1 MKYDFAY
8 FQVSADYVR
17 SKIDFTPEIGI
28 ILGTGCGPLAEEIE
42 NPVVIPYGEIP
53 NFLVS
58 TNPDH
63 AGKLI
68 LGTLAGKKV
77 VCMSGRFHY
86 YEGYDFEQLTG
97 PIRLFKLLG
106 VQKTIV
112 TNAAGAVNTSYKPG
126 DVVILKDHIN
136 FIGVAPTRG
145 HNVEEFGPRFFD
157 VSDIYTKALRD
168 IAHECATRSSL
179 TVHEGVYMYMC
190 GPQFETAAEI
200 RAVRILGGDGVGMST
215 VPEALTA
222 AHCGMPLLGLSLMT
236 NMGTGVTSEKLGGA
250 EVNETAA
257 SVEAP
262 FKAYI
267 KDILSH
273 M

>member
-1 MKYDFAY
+1 MKYDFEY
-8 FQVSADYVR
+8 FQKSADYVR
-17 SKIDFTPEIGI
+17 SKIDFTPEIGL
-28 ILGTGCGPLAEEIE
+28 ILGTGCGPLAEEVE
-42 NPVVIPYGEIP
+42 NPVVIPYGDIP

-112 TNAAGAVNTSYKPG
+112 TNAAGAVNTSYAPG

-136 FIGVAPTRG
+136 LMGVAPTRG

-157 VSDIYTKALRD
+157 VSDIYAKALRD
-168 IAHECATRSSL
+168 IAHECAERTTL
-179 TVHEGVYMYMC
+179 NVHEGVYFFMC

-200 RAVRILGGDGVGMST
+200 RAIRVLGGDCVGMST

-222 AHCGMPLLGLSLMT
+222 AQCGMPLLGLSLMT
-236 NMGTGVTSEKLGGA
+236 NMATGVTTEKLGGA

-257 SVEAP
+257 SVEVP
-262 FKAYI
+262 FKEYI
-267 KDILSH
+267 KDILMH